1 MKPDSDEIL
10 NIWTDFTQALR
21 PEIDSVCF
29 YPESS
34 LPFSK
39 SEIFL
44 ILVDNYQWLK
54 NEVSDYEDE
63 NGLKINLTEISKD
76 LPRYQDA
83 YTLFHSLAINIGYLA
98 RFTDQVEEKYI
109 TRFGWQVLKAL
120 NTDNSIEAIISLA
133 SEGPKSDPEKEQ
145 QLLFEFFKILETYSA
160 ITGFNIQKLMEW
172 NPIMSGVLQRLAE
185 KRQQKE

>member
-10 NIWTDFTQALR
+10 SIWTDFSQALR

-44 ILVDNYQWLK
+44 MLVDNYQWVK
-54 NEVSDYEDE
+54 NEASDYEDE

-83 YTLFHSLAINIGYLA
+83 YTLFQSLAINIGYLA

-109 TRFGWQVLKAL
+109 TRFGSQVLKAL
-120 NTDNSIEAIISLA
+120 STDNSIEAIISLA